1 MKYRKFGKLDWNVSA
16 LGFGA
21 MRLPVLNE
29 DHSKIDEPEAIR
41 MIRYAIDH
49 GVNYIDSAYGYHGGN
64 SEVIVGKAL
73 KDGYKEKVR
82 VATKLPVPEVSSS
95 ADFDRLL
102 NQQLKRLQNDRVD
115 FYLLHGLNKVG
126 WTKVRNLGVLKW
138 AEGAMADGRIGYL
151 GFSFHDS
158 YEVFQE
164 IIDAYD
170 NWTLCQIQYNYMD
183 EEIQAGTRGL
193 EYAHKKEL
201 AVVVMEPIRAGRL
214 ARPPENVAALWASAT
229 VQRTPQEWALRWVWN
244 HPEVTLV
251 LSGMSKMDHVVE
263 NVAYAEHS
271 QPRNLN
277 EGELALIGRVRDA
290 YLSLSPTSCTA
301 CRYCMPCPNGVEI
314 PRVFSLYNEAMIY
327 GDATRPRRMYQN
339 DRMFKPEQRAD
350 NCIKCEIC
358 LEKCPQQLPIPVLL
372 EKAHA
377 FLTEKAAML
386 PAQ

>member
-1 MKYRKFGKLDWNVSA
+1 MKYRKFGRLDWKVSA

-21 MRLPVLNE
+21 MRLPILNE
-29 DHSKIDEPEAIR
+29 DHSNIDEPEAIR

-49 GVNYIDSAYGYHGGN
+49 GVNYIDSAWGYHGGN

-115 FYLLHGLNKVG
+115 FYLLHGLHKAG

-201 AVVVMEPIRAGRL
+201 SVVVL
-214 ARPPENVAALWASAT
+214 VDSQDLL
-229 VQRTPQEWALRWVWN
+229 RT
-244 HPEVTLV
+244 
-251 LSGMSKMDHVVE
+251 
-263 NVAYAEHS
+263 
-271 QPRNLN
+271 
-277 EGELALIGRVRDA
+277 
-290 YLSLSPTSCTA
+290 
-301 CRYCMPCPNGVEI
+301 
-314 PRVFSLYNEAMIY
+314 
-327 GDATRPRRMYQN
+327 
-339 DRMFKPEQRAD
+339 
-350 NCIKCEIC
+350 
-358 LEKCPQQLPIPVLL
+358 
-372 EKAHA
+372 
-377 FLTEKAAML
+377 
-386 PAQ
+386 